1 MSRELLIVFVYDSRF
16 CTAESDDPQNS
27 ILYFHPPWVSSSQKL
42 ALSGQLMGIVK
53 FSSSVFTAPSILALR
68 SGKFAFQQFGSST
81 LCVGTDRNIQ
91 DSILQNRA
99 NTLYNILVTFHN
111 NITEISDQSILK
123 DTFNTVISSYLS
135 LLLVSSNIF
144 GSTSV
149 LKFPKSGGNILLE
162 AMQILESMQEKN
174 KVLGG
179 MLLHQNKI
187 VVTQFGFK
195 LSKLIQLTNPF
206 CNKIPAE
213 NVNGSFHLPLGTQL
227 FYIFVDKEQVS
238 QLRKSTASLKQ
249 SVKKVSKWRQKNKMS
264 DKSQDHVKND
274 TNPDSKN
281 IFTVEEEDTPDSN
294 SGSICSMPD
303 ILKESI
309 IKEQNKLNN
318 LKSEKCFSLET
329 SLNEMPNFTKLVTLR
344 KDTTRYQS
352 LKSLSK
358 TTNEEDFKRNEKYR
372 TLCDPSFP
380 LLRDDDYA
388 VSKAL
393 YDKQL
398 SQHYTDLDL
407 KVQNEKEKLS
417 KSKKSVRPTSI
428 PLNLQVLDRKFMHKE
443 DIMTPLM
450 AKLSMTESY
459 PYAASTESLCKT
471 PSTNFLPQ
479 NNFAGHQKLLLFVAG
494 VQNTSLMVLLEKE
507 AENDA
512 DLIHLLWNLSINYL
526 GNLEHSINLTITNIP
541 DAYSLQGNDES
552 YGYMVMDTVDAGVI
566 DKHGSWLSSQT
577 ALATSIH
584 NTFQK
589 NPSMLDIIIRNDD
602 NIVYGNKCGSRELFY
617 QQSGNIISGLPTPSD
632 VMGVVSTT
640 AKRRLQRDHGII
652 IL

>member
-16 CTAESDDPQNS
+16 CSAESDDPQNA

-42 ALSGQLMGIVK
+42 ALSGQLMGIAK
-53 FSSSVFTAPSILALR
+53 FSSSVFTPLSILALR
-68 SGKFAFQQFGSST
+68 SGKFAFRQFGSST
-81 LCVGTDRNIQ
+81 LCVGTDRNIA
-91 DSILQNRA
+91 DSVLQNRA
-99 NTLYNILVTFHN
+99 DTLHNILVAFHY
-111 NITEISDQSILK
+111 NITELFDQKILK
-123 DTFNTVISSYLS
+123 EKLNAAISSYLS

-144 GSTSV
+144 GATSV

-162 AMQILESMQEKN
+162 AMQILESMQEKT

-187 VVTQFGFK
+187 VVTQFGFE
-195 LSKLIQLTNPF
+195 LTKLIQLTNPF
-206 CNKIPAE
+206 CNKIPVE

-227 FYIFVDKEQVS
+227 FYIFVDREQAS
-238 QLRKSTASLKQ
+238 QIRKTATSLKQ
-249 SVKKVSKWRQKNKMS
+249 SVKKVSKWRQRNKMS
-264 DKSQDHVKND
+264 DILQDCTKND
-274 TNPDSKN
+274 INLDNKN

-303 ILKESI
+303 IVKESI
-309 IKEQNKLNN
+309 IKAEKKLD
-318 LKSEKCFSLET
+318 KSNTRKCSSLET
-329 SLNEMPNFTKLVTLR
+329 SLNEMPNFSKLVTLR

-352 LKSLSK
+352 LRSLPK
-358 TTNEEDFKRNEKYR
+358 MANEDHFKYSDKYR

-380 LLRDDDYA
+380 LLRDDDFA

-398 SQHYTDLDL
+398 SQHYTELDF
-407 KVQNEKEKLS
+407 KVHTEKEKLL
-417 KSKKSVRPTSI
+417 KSKKPVRPTSI
-428 PLNLQVLDRKFMHKE
+428 PLNLQVLDKKPVLNE

-459 PYAASTESLCKT
+459 PFATPTESICRT
-471 PSTNFLPQ
+471 PSTSFQLPT
-479 NNFAGHQKLLLFVAG
+479 NASHQKLLLFVAG
-494 VQNTSLMVLLEKE
+494 YQNTSLMVLLEKE

-526 GNLEHSINLTITNIP
+526 GNLDHSIHFTITNVP
-541 DAYSLQGNDES
+541 DAYSLQGNDDN
-552 YGYMVMDTVDAGVI
+552 YGYMVMDTTDAGMV
-566 DKHGSWLSSQT
+566 DKHGHWLNSQT
-577 ALATSIH
+577 VLATSIH
-584 NTFQK
+584 DTFQ
-589 NPSMLDIIIRNDD
+589 NNSSVLDIMIRNDD

-617 QQSGNIISGLPTPSD
+617 QQSGNIVSGLPTPSD
-632 VMGVVSTT
+632 IMGVVSTT